1 MNAGKLGGFIK
12 MTNIIAIDYS
22 MATQSMDI
30 FFSGCNMGKHCPGCH
45 NAEAWDFNVGK
56 DWKQWIFQINDNVK
70 KFGPMIKRI
79 FILGGEP
86 LDQDPQQFMLFMD
99 AIKEYKKELWLFTRY
114 ELKDIEPE
122 VRKKFD
128 YIKTGPYKEELSSST
143 HVCFNVRLATTNQR
157 IWKQTMADK
166 WVTDESV

>member
-1 MNAGKLGGFIK
+1 
-12 MTNIIAIDYS
+12 
-22 MATQSMDI
+22 
-30 FFSGCNMGKHCPGCH
+30 
-45 NAEAWDFNVGK
+45 
-56 DWKQWIFQINDNVK
+56 
-70 KFGPMIKRI
+70 MIKRI

-86 LDQDPQQFMLFMD
+86 LDQDPQQFLLFID
-99 AIKEYKKELWLFTRY
+99 AIKEYTKELWLFTRY
-114 ELKDIEPE
+114 KLKDIEPE